1 MVEAAECWVSPYRAR
16 RSVGVPRVEW
26 KNGFATDFRGDSQQA
41 GLTKEI
47 FLTRMRARL
56 APKLPRVEAP
66 DETRACQIAGRV
78 LHRRIQGE
86 SPFGFRGAMAVDS
99 MLEKPL
105 PNNLDAERSVLGA
118 ILLDNNALNTAIENL
133 RPEDFFLDQHR
144 RVFTQMIAL
153 GESQQAI
160 DLITLTE
167 ELHRR
172 GDLEAAGGA
181 PYLAALADGM
191 PKVSNVEHYARI
203 VKEKAILRN
212 LIHTTHNIQQRA
224 FEGEEGADA
233 ILDNAESSIFALAE
247 DRIRAGLIP
256 VKEIVRDNFE
266 RLEKIFKEG
275 KSITGIPTGY
285 TELDKLTS
293 GFQPSELLILAARPS
308 QGKTALALNIMEN
321 VAIRGAHPVAM
332 FSLEMSKESLLQRLV
347 ASVAQIDAHKFRTGH
362 LSREDWRRMTE
373 ALGTISEAPLW
384 IDDAGSVSVL
394 EIGAK
399 ARRLKR
405 DKGLS
410 LLVVDYLQLITARGR
425 FGNRQEEVS
434 SISRGLK
441 GLAKELQIPVL
452 VLSQLTRAPERDER
466 GPQLSDLRES
476 GAIEQDADVVMFIY
490 RPHFFKQGAT
500 PEEREETELKIAKQ
514 RNGPVD
520 SVKFVFRSRFTRFE
534 EAAPDAFSQLG
545 PGDM

>member
-1 MVEAAECWVSPYRAR
+1 MP
-16 RSVGVPRVEW
+16 
-26 KNGFATDFRGDSQQA
+26 
-41 GLTKEI
+41 
-47 FLTRMRARL
+47 
-56 APKLPRVEAP
+56 
-66 DETRACQIAGRV
+66 
-78 LHRRIQGE
+78 
-86 SPFGFRGAMAVDS
+86 VDTT
-99 MLEKPL
+99 LEKPL

-118 ILLDNNALNTAIENL
+118 ILLDNNALNAAIESL
-133 RPEDFFLDQHR
+133 RPEDFFMDQHR

-153 GESQQAI
+153 AESQQAI

-172 GDLEAAGGA
+172 GDLEASGGA
-181 PYLAALADGM
+181 PYLASLADGM
-191 PKVSNVEHYARI
+191 PRVSNIEHYARI
-203 VKEKAILRN
+203 VKEKAMLRN

-224 FEGEEGADA
+224 FEGEDGADT

-247 DRIRAGLIP
+247 ERVKAGLVSI
-256 VKEIVRDNFE
+256 KDIVRDNFE
-266 RLEKIFKEG
+266 RLEKIFREG

-293 GFQPSELLILAARPS
+293 GLQSSELLILAARPS
-308 QGKTALALNIMEN
+308 QGKTALALNLMEN
-321 VAIRGAHPVAM
+321 IAIRGGHPVAM

-362 LSREDWRRMTE
+362 LSKEDWRRMTE
-373 ALGTISEAPLW
+373 SLGTISSAPLW
-384 IDDAGSVSVL
+384 LDDAGSISVL

-399 ARRLKR
+399 ARRLKH

-410 LLVVDYLQLITARGR
+410 MLIVDYLQLITGRGR

-434 SISRGLK
+434 SISRALK
-441 GLAKELQIPVL
+441 GLAKELQVPVL
-452 VLSQLTRAPERDER
+452 VLSQLSRAPERDER

-534 EAAPDAFSQLG
+534 EAAPDAFSQFN
-545 PGDM
+545 PDNM

>member
-1 MVEAAECWVSPYRAR
+1 MP
-16 RSVGVPRVEW
+16 
-26 KNGFATDFRGDSQQA
+26 
-41 GLTKEI
+41 
-47 FLTRMRARL
+47 
-56 APKLPRVEAP
+56 
-66 DETRACQIAGRV
+66 
-78 LHRRIQGE
+78 
-86 SPFGFRGAMAVDS
+86 VDTT
-99 MLEKPL
+99 LEKPL

-144 RVFTQMIAL
+144 RVFTQMISL
-153 GESQQAI
+153 GEAQQAI

-172 GDLEAAGGA
+172 GDLEASGGA
-181 PYLAALADGM
+181 PYLASLADGM

-203 VKEKAILRN
+203 VKEKAMLRN

-224 FEGEEGADA
+224 FEGEDGADM
-233 ILDNAESSIFALAE
+233 ILDNAESSIFLLAE
-247 DRIRAGLIP
+247 DRVKAGLIP
-256 VKEIVRDNFE
+256 VKDIVRDNFE

-285 TELDKLTS
+285 LELDKLTS
-293 GFQPSELLILAARPS
+293 GLQPSELLILAARPS
-308 QGKTALALNIMEN
+308 QGKTALALNLAEN
-321 VAIRGAHPVAM
+321 IAIRAGQPVAI

-362 LSREDWRRMTE
+362 LNRNDWTGMTE
-373 ALGTISEAPLW
+373 ALGVISNAPLW
-384 IDDAGSVSVL
+384 VDDAGSISVL

-410 LLVVDYLQLITARGR
+410 LLIVDYLQLITARGR
-425 FGNRQEEVS
+425 FGNRQEEVA

-490 RPHFFKQGAT
+490 RPHFFKAGAS
-500 PEEREETELKIAKQ
+500 PEEREETELRIAKQ
-514 RNGPVD
+514 RNGPTD
-520 SVKFVFRSRFTRFE
+520 NVKFVFRSRLTRFE
-534 EAAPDAFSQLG
+534 EAAPDAFSQFS
-545 PGDM
+545 PDDM

>member
-1 MVEAAECWVSPYRAR
+1 MP
-16 RSVGVPRVEW
+16 
-26 KNGFATDFRGDSQQA
+26 
-41 GLTKEI
+41 
-47 FLTRMRARL
+47 
-56 APKLPRVEAP
+56 
-66 DETRACQIAGRV
+66 
-78 LHRRIQGE
+78 
-86 SPFGFRGAMAVDS
+86 VDTT
-99 MLEKPL
+99 LEKPL

-118 ILLDNNALNTAIENL
+118 ILLDNNALNTAIESL
-133 RPEDFFLDQHR
+133 RAEDFFLDQHR

-153 GESQQAI
+153 GEAQQAI

-172 GDLEAAGGA
+172 GDLEASGGA
-181 PYLAALADGM
+181 PYLASLADGM

-203 VKEKAILRN
+203 VKEKAMLRN

-224 FEGEEGADA
+224 FEGEDGADM
-233 ILDNAESSIFALAE
+233 ILDNAESSIFLLAE
-247 DRIRAGLIP
+247 DRVKAGLIP
-256 VKEIVRDNFE
+256 VKDIVRDNFE
-266 RLEKIFKEG
+266 RLERIFKEG

-285 TELDKLTS
+285 VELDKLTS
-293 GFQPSELLILAARPS
+293 GLQPSELLILAARPS
-308 QGKTALALNIMEN
+308 QGKTALALNLAEN
-321 VAIRGAHPVAM
+321 ISIRAGQPVAF

-362 LSREDWRRMTE
+362 LSRTDWTGMTD
-373 ALGTISEAPLW
+373 ALGTISNAPLW
-384 IDDAGSVSVL
+384 VDDAGSISVL

-410 LLVVDYLQLITARGR
+410 LLIVDYLQLITARGR
-425 FGNRQEEVS
+425 FGNRQEEVA

-490 RPHFFKQGAT
+490 RPHFFKAGAS
-500 PEEREETELKIAKQ
+500 PEEREETELRIAKQ
-514 RNGPVD
+514 RNGPTD
-520 SVKFVFRSRFTRFE
+520 NVKFVFRSRLTRFE
-534 EAAPDAFSQLG
+534 EAAPDAFSQFS

>member
-1 MVEAAECWVSPYRAR
+1 MPS
-16 RSVGVPRVEW
+16 
-26 KNGFATDFRGDSQQA
+26 DS
-41 GLTKEI
+41 T
-47 FLTRMRARL
+47 
-56 APKLPRVEAP
+56 
-66 DETRACQIAGRV
+66 
-78 LHRRIQGE
+78 
-86 SPFGFRGAMAVDS
+86 
-99 MLEKPL
+99 LEKPL

-118 ILLDNNALNTAIENL
+118 VILDNNALNAAIENL
-133 RPEDFFLDQHR
+133 KPEDFFLDQHR

-160 DLITLTE
+160 DLVTLTE

-181 PYLAALADGM
+181 PYLASLADGM
-191 PKVSNVEHYARI
+191 PRVTNVEHYARI

-212 LIHTTHNIQQRA
+212 LIHATHNIQQRA
-224 FEGEEGADA
+224 FEGEDGADA
-233 ILDNAESSIFALAE
+233 ILDNAESSIFAIAE
-247 DRIRAGLIP
+247 DRIRVGLLPI
-256 VKEIVRDNFE
+256 KDIVRDNFE
-266 RLEKIFKEG
+266 RLEKIFREG
-275 KSITGIPTGY
+275 KSITGIATGY
-285 TELDKLTS
+285 IELDKLTS
-293 GFQPSELLILAARPS
+293 GLQPSELLILAARPS
-308 QGKTALALNIMEN
+308 QGKTALALNLAEN
-321 VAIRGAHPVAM
+321 IAIRAGQPVAV

-373 ALGTISEAPLW
+373 ALGTISSSPIW
-384 IDDAGSVSVL
+384 VDDAGSISVL

-410 LLVVDYLQLITARGR
+410 LLIVDYLQLITARGR
-425 FGNRQEEVS
+425 FGNRQEEVA
-434 SISRGLK
+434 SISRALK

-490 RPHFFKQGAT
+490 RPNFYKEGAA
-500 PEEREETELKIAKQ
+500 PDELEETELRIAKQ
-514 RNGPVD
+514 RNGPTD
-520 SVKFVFRSRFTRFE
+520 MVKLKSLSRFTRFE
-534 EAAPDAFSQLG
+534 EAAPDAFSHFA
-545 PGDM
+545 PEDM

>member
-1 MVEAAECWVSPYRAR
+1 MP
-16 RSVGVPRVEW
+16 
-26 KNGFATDFRGDSQQA
+26 TDS
-41 GLTKEI
+41 T
-47 FLTRMRARL
+47 
-56 APKLPRVEAP
+56 
-66 DETRACQIAGRV
+66 
-78 LHRRIQGE
+78 
-86 SPFGFRGAMAVDS
+86 
-99 MLEKPL
+99 LEKPL

-118 ILLDNNALNTAIENL
+118 VLLDNNALNAAIENL
-133 RPEDFFLDQHR
+133 KPEDFFLDQHR

-153 GESQQAI
+153 SEVQQAI

-181 PYLAALADGM
+181 PYLASLADGM
-191 PKVSNVEHYARI
+191 PRVSNVEHYARI
-203 VKEKAILRN
+203 VREKAILRN

-224 FEGEEGADA
+224 FEGEDGADA
-233 ILDNAESSIFALAE
+233 ILDGAESSVFALAE
-247 DRIRAGLIP
+247 DRGRAGLIP
-256 VKEIVRDNFE
+256 IKDIVRDNFE
-266 RLEKIFKEG
+266 RLEKIFREG
-275 KSITGIPTGY
+275 KSITGVSTGY

-293 GFQPSELLILAARPS
+293 GLQPSELLILAARPS
-308 QGKTALALNIMEN
+308 QGKTALALNLAEN
-321 VAIRGAHPVAM
+321 IAIPAGHPMAF

-373 ALGTISEAPLW
+373 ALGIISSSPLW
-384 IDDAGSVSVL
+384 IDDAGSISVL

-410 LLVVDYLQLITARGR
+410 LLIVDYLQLITARGR
-425 FGNRQEEVS
+425 FGNRQEEVA
-434 SISRGLK
+434 SISRSLK

-490 RPHFFKQGAT
+490 RPNFFNLNAT
-500 PEEREETELKIAKQ
+500 PEERDMAQLLIGKQ
-514 RNGPVD
+514 PNGPPD
-520 SVKFVFRSRFTRFE
+520 KVKFVFRSRPPRFE
-534 EAAPDAFSQLG
+534 EAAPGAFSQIQG
-545 PGDM
+545 GDEV

>member
-1 MVEAAECWVSPYRAR
+1 MP
-16 RSVGVPRVEW
+16 
-26 KNGFATDFRGDSQQA
+26 TDS
-41 GLTKEI
+41 T
-47 FLTRMRARL
+47 
-56 APKLPRVEAP
+56 
-66 DETRACQIAGRV
+66 
-78 LHRRIQGE
+78 
-86 SPFGFRGAMAVDS
+86 
-99 MLEKPL
+99 LEKPL

-118 ILLDNNALNTAIENL
+118 VILDNNALNAAIENL
-133 RPEDFFLDQHR
+133 KPEDFFLDQHR

-153 GESQQAI
+153 GEAQQAI

-181 PYLAALADGM
+181 PYLASLADGM
-191 PKVSNVEHYARI
+191 PRVSNVEHYARI

-224 FEGEEGADA
+224 FEGEDGADA
-233 ILDNAESSIFALAE
+233 ILDNAESSIFQLAE
-247 DRIRAGLIP
+247 DRVRAGLIP
-256 VKEIVRDNFE
+256 IKEIVDSSRE
-266 RLEKIFKEG
+266 RLEKIFREG
-275 KSITGIPTGY
+275 KSISGISTGY
-285 TELDKLTS
+285 GELDKLTS

-308 QGKTALALNIMEN
+308 QGKTALALNLAEN
-321 VAIRGAHPVAM
+321 IAIRAGHPVAI

-362 LSREDWRRMTE
+362 LSREDWRLMTE
-373 ALGTISEAPLW
+373 GLAQIYAAPMW
-384 IDDAGSVSVL
+384 IDDAGSISVL

-410 LLVVDYLQLITARGR
+410 LLIVDYLQLITTRGR
-425 FGNRQEEVS
+425 FGNRQEEVA

-490 RPHFFKQGAT
+490 RPHFFKAGAT
-500 PEEREETELKIAKQ
+500 PEERDETELRIAKQ
-514 RNGPVD
+514 RNGPTENVR
-520 SVKFVFRSRFTRFE
+520 FVFRSRLTRFE

-545 PGDM
+545 PDDL